1 MILHDETLLKYVLT
15 NKIEVSPLPS
25 DDQFQP
31 SSIDLSLDYYFTSY
45 KYDSLGYIDTK
56 DPYLNLE
63 EFTSNVELKHR
74 YERFVLQPNDFVL
87 AQTIEKVQIPSNIV
101 GIVEGRSSFGRLGLL
116 VHATAGYIDPG
127 FEGNITLELKNI
139 NNIPIAIYPEQHICQ
154 IVFYKMDGHAKYLYG
169 CEKLKSKYQFQNK
182 PTVSLINTEEN
193 L

>member
-1 MILHDETLLKYVLT
+1 MILHDETLLKYVLS
-15 NKIEVSPLPS
+15 NKIEISPLPS
-25 DDQFQP
+25 ESQFQP
-31 SSIDLSLDYYFTSY
+31 ASIDLCLDYYFTSY
-45 KYDSLGYIDTK
+45 KNNAIGYIDTQ
-56 DPYLNLE
+56 DRYLNLK
-63 EFTSNVELKHR
+63 EFTSDVELKHK

-154 IVFYKMDGHAKYLYG
+154 IVFYEMDGNAKYLYG
-169 CEKLKSKYQFQNK
+169 CEKLNSKYQFQSK
-182 PTVSLINTEEN
+182 PTVSLINTEEDI
-193 L
+193 